1 MALLERTFRW
11 TEKYSVNIAVLDRQ
25 HQALFDTVNE
35 LKEALTSG
43 HGSVVVDDVLK
54 KLFDY
59 ALTHFAAEE
68 LLMTEHAYPGLETH
82 RAEHKRFAR
91 NTKKF
96 LEDYKA
102 GKTGV
107 PVELLLF
114 LQSWLNDHLLKT
126 DKAYSAYLNARGVR

>member
-1 MALLERTFRW
+1 MPRTFCW
-11 TEKYSVNIAVLDRQ
+11 TERYSVNIAVLDRQ

-35 LKEALTSG
+35 LKEALASG
-43 HGSVVVDDVLK
+43 HGSVVVDGVLK

-59 ALTHFAAEE
+59 TWEHFAAEE
-68 LLMTEHAYPGLETH
+68 LLMTEHAFPALETH

-91 NTKKF
+91 SIEKF
-96 LEDYKA
+96 QEDCKA

-107 PVELLLF
+107 PVELMLF
-114 LQSWLNDHLLKT
+114 MQSWLQEHLLET